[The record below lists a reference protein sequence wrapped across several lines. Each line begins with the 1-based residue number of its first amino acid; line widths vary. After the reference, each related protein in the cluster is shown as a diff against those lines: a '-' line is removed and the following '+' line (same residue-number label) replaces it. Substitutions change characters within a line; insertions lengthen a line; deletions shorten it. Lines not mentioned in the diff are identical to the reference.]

1 MFEKGNYIFY
11 GSTGV
16 CKVEDITTL
25 KLKDVPKDRLY
36 YILHPYFEATGKIYA
51 PVDNKKIVMRSIMTN
66 KEAKELIDSIPE
78 TQELWIENDKL
89 REEKYKTCIKTC
101 ECSDLIKIIKTLYL
115 RKQERMA
122 QGKKVTAVDDKYLRI
137 AEDNLYSEMSIAL
150 EIPRDEMRQYITDRM
165 EMIGV
170 IEES

>member
-1 MFEKGNYIFY
+1 MFEVGKYIFY

-16 CKVEDITTL
+16 CKIEDVTTL

-51 PVDNKKIVMRSIMTN
+51 PVDNKKVVMRNIMTN
-66 KEAKELIDSIPE
+66 KDAEKLIDSIPGIE
-78 TQELWIENDKL
+78 ELWIENDKL
-89 REEKYKTCIKTC
+89 REEKYKTCIKSC
-101 ECSDLIKIIKTLYL
+101 ECSELIKIIKTLYL

-122 QGKKVTAVDDKYLRI
+122 QGKKVTAIDDKYLRI

-150 EIPRDEMRQYITDRM
+150 GVPREEMRDYITER
-165 EMIGV
+165 
-170 IEES
+170 IETISIIEK